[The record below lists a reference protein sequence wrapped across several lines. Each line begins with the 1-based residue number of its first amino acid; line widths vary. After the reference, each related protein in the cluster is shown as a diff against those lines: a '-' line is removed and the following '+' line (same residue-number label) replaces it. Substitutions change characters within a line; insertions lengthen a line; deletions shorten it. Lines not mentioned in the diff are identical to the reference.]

1 MRHHLRDTLL
11 LQVEVENVNREDS
24 GVSASGVD
32 AAIAVLS
39 VSESPAD
46 RHPEKRAKAAW
57 EVGGAGRARG
67 LEWVGR

>member
-1 MRHHLRDTLL
+1 M
-11 LQVEVENVNREDS
+11 NREDS